1 MEVLSSIVMSATLVA
16 IAINLILNEGV
27 LDRLNIKDPY
37 EPVPVDTEEEKEM
50 CVCDE
55 YTVEECPDAYEHMTH
70 GV

>member
-1 MEVLSSIVMSATLVA
+1 MEVLSSIVMSAALVA
-16 IAINLILNEGV
+16 IAINLILNEGI

-37 EPVPVDTEEEKEM
+37 EPVIVETEEKEM

-55 YTVEECPDAYEHMTH
+55 YTIEECPDAYEHMTH

>member
-1 MEVLSSIVMSATLVA
+1 MEVLSSIVMSATLLA
-16 IAINLILNEGV
+16 IAINLILNEGI

-37 EPVPVDTEEEKEM
+37 EPVPVETEEKEM